1 MHGKRFVISLLVTL
15 SLAISLLVAAPAQAV
30 GQGAQVFFVPL
41 SGANE
46 VPARETP
53 ARGFAVFILG
63 KDQESMRFALFAFKI
78 DNVVFSHIH
87 VTPATAPEPPTTIN
101 GPVAL
106 FLLHDQPAGG
116 GRHNGLL
123 AHGTLTAADFTAT
136 GPLAG
141 QPFSALVTA
150 ISEGRAYVNVHT
162 NDGVDPGNTG
172 PGDFPGGELRG
183 QID

>member
-1 MHGKRFVISLLVTL
+1 
-15 SLAISLLVAAPAQAV
+15 
-30 GQGAQVFFVPL
+30 
-41 SGANE
+41 
-46 VPARETP
+46 
-53 ARGFAVFILG
+53 VFILSR
-63 KDQESMRFALFAFKI
+63 DQQSMRFALFAFRI
-78 DNVVFSHIH
+78 DNVVASHIH

-106 FLLHDQPAGG
+106 FLLHNQPPGG

-123 AHGTLTAADFTAT
+123 AHGTLTAADLI

-162 NDGVDPGNTG
+162 NDGDAIPNER
-172 PGDFPGGELRG
+172 PGDFPAGELRG